1 MLKNLPIFLYF
12 RRIPPHKRFK
22 INLLTVKLFYAK
34 HLYSANKSIIIKLSY
49 VGNFTE
55 RTAIMPLE
63 EKELSASKETVPLPP
78 KKEDFSPKAIAVDL
92 LLCFISALLV
102 SASLFYFSNYNNF
115 APGGVT
121 GFASIIGS
129 LIAQSTGSDV
139 TLYMS
144 LFMVLLNTPIFI
156 CVAIF
161 VSKKTGIILLIY
173 MVFQTS
179 LLMLFRYFHAEH
191 GLAYYGAYPSGNCY
205 EEGNNVVFAAIGVG
219 VISGFGFSLM
229 LRRFGASGGTYAIS
243 ALIKHFKPEKNIA
256 WLAFALDSSVV
267 VLALFIYPTG
277 ANSVISTLC
286 NIFISDLVV
295 DYMLQGLRNGYKF
308 EIITDKAEQL
318 SNEIMAKLGRGV
330 TCMRAEGMYTHQE
343 RTLLVCII
351 RKRQVGELLK
361 ILKGY
366 DATFSYSCKVNE
378 VYGKFLDKPP
388 KSFINTLFK

>member
-1 MLKNLPIFLYF
+1 MS
-12 RRIPPHKRFK
+12 
-22 INLLTVKLFYAK
+22 T
-34 HLYSANKSIIIKLSY
+34 
-49 VGNFTE
+49 
-55 RTAIMPLE
+55 E
-63 EKELSASKETVPLPP
+63 EKELSVPESESSQPP
-78 KKEDFSPKAIAVDL
+78 TINEFAPKTIALDL
-92 LLCFISALLV
+92 LLCFCAALLV

-121 GFASIIGS
+121 GFASILGS
-129 LIAQSTGSDV
+129 LIASSTGGDV

-144 LFMVLLNTPIFI
+144 IFMVLLNTPIFI
-156 CVAIF
+156 CVAVF
-161 VSKKTGIILLIY
+161 VSKKTGVILLIY

-179 LLMLFRYFHAEH
+179 LLMLFRYLHTTCA
-191 GLAYYGAYPSGNCY
+191 LPYYGAYPSGGCY

-267 VLALFIYPTG
+267 LLAVFIYPSG

-308 EIITDKAEQL
+308 EIITDRAEEL

-330 TCMRAEGMYTHQE
+330 TSIHAEGMYTHQT
-343 RTLLVCII
+343 RTLLICII
-351 RKRQVGELLK
+351 RKRQVGEFLK
-361 ILKGY
+361 ILKSY
-366 DATFSYSCKVNE
+366 NATFSYSCKVNE
-378 VYGKFLDKPP
+378 VYGKFLDSPP
-388 KSFINTLFK
+388 KSFIQSLFK